1 MKKIGLF
8 YGMNTVKTAKIAK
21 KIQDAFGTIE
31 VDIVAVDEVTQ
42 SDFESYDNLI
52 LGAST
57 WFDGELP
64 VYWEEALPE
73 LTDLKM
79 DGKKVAIF
87 GLGNQKDYSE
97 NFVDGIGILAEI
109 VENAGAT
116 IVGLTSADGYNFE
129 RSKAL
134 RDGYFLGLAID
145 QENQSN
151 KTDDRIKKWVEQL
164 KIDFELI

>member
-8 YGMNTVKTAKIAK
+8 YGTNTVKTAKIAK
-21 KIQDAFGTIE
+21 KIQEYFGNIK
-31 VDIVAVDEVTQ
+31 VDIIAIDEVTQ
-42 SDFESYDNLI
+42 NDFESYNNLI

-116 IVGLTSADGYNFE
+116 IVGQTSPDGYSFE
-129 RSKAL
+129 KSKAI
-134 RDGYFLGLAID
+134 RSGHFLGLAID

-151 KTDDRIKKWVEQL
+151 KTDERIRDWVEQL
-164 KIDFELI
+164 KIEFKLV